1 MLNLSRTLQFT
12 ALTLVL
18 ASGLAQAQSYP
29 NRPVKIVVPFA
40 AGGPADNYARF
51 MAQRLGEELK
61 QTFVIDNKPGAG
73 SIIGTDLVAK
83 SPADGYTLLMMS
95 NTHTV
100 NESLIAT
107 KPFGLMKD
115 FVGIAPVNYSN
126 LLLVVHPS
134 VPVKSVNELVALAKS
149 KPGKLNYA
157 SSGNGT
163 PYHMAG
169 ELFKFMAGIDM
180 THVPY
185 KGSSG
190 ARTDIVGGQV
200 DVMFDAETTMAALA
214 RDGKVRTLAGTGLT
228 RSANL
233 QDLPTVSETVPKF
246 EATIWLGLM
255 APKGTPADVVSK
267 LNAEVRKI
275 VNNPEVKAA
284 WAKQGA
290 VPMSMSVPEFD
301 QYLNAYIAKV
311 SQEKGV
317 ALPPLTEA
325 LPERIAQPTLS
336 LLLTLVPTDATP
348 YLNALTWMNTQLST
362 AQQGLS
368 SMMKP
373 VEGFIW
379 ARMKGLP
386 QAHVQEAF
394 ATCDEIA
401 KCMDARDQAKQASQ
415 EQELVRR
422 LTTFQ
427 NPALQT
433 AMKENKRLV
442 EKSEQIQKQ
451 AQSGELLSKFSL
463 PTAKEISVP
472 LIAPEGGSRLSEL
485 QKSDPAKYKS
495 LQQQGGS
502 MFALKG
508 LMEQI
513 NRTI

>member
-1 MLNLSRTLQFT
+1 MLKLNPTLKLVT
-12 ALTLVL
+12 WTLALT
-18 ASGLAQAQSYP
+18 AGLAHAQSYP
-29 NRPVKIVVPFA
+29 NRAVKIVVPFA

-61 QTFVIDNKPGAG
+61 QSFVVDNKPGAG

-100 NESLIAT
+100 NESLIPT

-134 VPVKSVNELVALAKS
+134 VPVKTVGELVALAKS
-149 KPGKLNYA
+149 KPGKINYA

-169 ELFKFMAGIDM
+169 ELFKFMAGINM

-200 DVMFDAETTMAALA
+200 DVMFDAETTMAALS
-214 RDGKVRTLAGTGLT
+214 RDNKVRALAGTGLA

-233 QDLPTVSETVPKF
+233 QDLPTVAETVPKF

-255 APKGTPADVVSK
+255 APKGTPADVVNK

-290 VPMSMSVPEFD
+290 VPMSMTVPEFD
-301 QYLNAYIAKV
+301 QYLNADISKWANIVKISGAK
-311 SQEKGV
+311 
-317 ALPPLTEA
+317 P
-325 LPERIAQPTLS
+325 
-336 LLLTLVPTDATP
+336 D
-348 YLNALTWMNTQLST
+348 
-362 AQQGLS
+362 
-368 SMMKP
+368 
-373 VEGFIW
+373 
-379 ARMKGLP
+379 
-386 QAHVQEAF
+386 
-394 ATCDEIA
+394 
-401 KCMDARDQAKQASQ
+401 
-415 EQELVRR
+415 
-422 LTTFQ
+422 
-427 NPALQT
+427 
-433 AMKENKRLV
+433 
-442 EKSEQIQKQ
+442 
-451 AQSGELLSKFSL
+451 
-463 PTAKEISVP
+463 
-472 LIAPEGGSRLSEL
+472 
-485 QKSDPAKYKS
+485 
-495 LQQQGGS
+495 
-502 MFALKG
+502 
-508 LMEQI
+508 
-513 NRTI
+513 

>member
-1 MLNLSRTLQFT
+1 MNNLSKTLKFT
-12 ALTLVL
+12 ALTLAL
-18 ASGLAQAQSYP
+18 ASGLANAQSYP

-61 QTFVIDNKPGAG
+61 QSFVVDNKPGAG

-100 NESLIAT
+100 NESLIPT

-134 VPVKSVNELVALAKS
+134 VPVKTVGELVALAKS

-200 DVMFDAETTMAALA
+200 DVMFDAETTMAAMS
-214 RDGKVRTLAGTGLT
+214 RDNKVRALAGTGLA

-233 QDLPTVSETVPKF
+233 QDLPTVAETVPKF

-255 APKGTPADVVSK
+255 APKGTPADVVNK

-290 VPMSMSVPEFD
+290 VPMSMTVPEFD
-301 QYLNAYIAKV
+301 QYLNADISKWANIVKISGAK
-311 SQEKGV
+311 
-317 ALPPLTEA
+317 P
-325 LPERIAQPTLS
+325 
-336 LLLTLVPTDATP
+336 D
-348 YLNALTWMNTQLST
+348 
-362 AQQGLS
+362 
-368 SMMKP
+368 
-373 VEGFIW
+373 
-379 ARMKGLP
+379 
-386 QAHVQEAF
+386 
-394 ATCDEIA
+394 
-401 KCMDARDQAKQASQ
+401 
-415 EQELVRR
+415 
-422 LTTFQ
+422 
-427 NPALQT
+427 
-433 AMKENKRLV
+433 
-442 EKSEQIQKQ
+442 
-451 AQSGELLSKFSL
+451 
-463 PTAKEISVP
+463 
-472 LIAPEGGSRLSEL
+472 
-485 QKSDPAKYKS
+485 
-495 LQQQGGS
+495 
-502 MFALKG
+502 
-508 LMEQI
+508 
-513 NRTI
+513 

>member
-1 MLNLSRTLQFT
+1 MSHLSKTLKFT
-12 ALTLVL
+12 ALALAL
-18 ASGLAQAQSYP
+18 ASGLAHAQSYP

-83 SPADGYTLLMMS
+83 SAADGYTLLMMS

-100 NESLIAT
+100 NESLIST
-107 KPFGLMKD
+107 KPFALMKD
-115 FVGIAPVNYSN
+115 FVGIAPINYSA
-126 LLLVVHPS
+126 LLLVAHPS
-134 VPVKSVNELVALAKS
+134 VPVKTVGELVALAKS
-149 KPGKLNYA
+149 KPGKINYA

-200 DVMFDAETTMAALA
+200 DVMFDADTTMASLS
-214 RDGKVRTLAGTGLT
+214 RDGKVRALAGTGLA

-233 QDLPTVSETVPKF
+233 QDLPTVAETVSKF

-255 APKGTPADVVSK
+255 APKGTPADVVNK

-301 QYLNAYIAKV
+301 QYLNADIAKWANIVKV
-311 SQEKGV
+311 SG
-317 ALPPLTEA
+317 A
-325 LPERIAQPTLS
+325 
-336 LLLTLVPTDATP
+336 
-348 YLNALTWMNTQLST
+348 
-362 AQQGLS
+362 
-368 SMMKP
+368 KP
-373 VEGFIW
+373 
-379 ARMKGLP
+379 
-386 QAHVQEAF
+386 
-394 ATCDEIA
+394 D
-401 KCMDARDQAKQASQ
+401 
-415 EQELVRR
+415 
-422 LTTFQ
+422 
-427 NPALQT
+427 
-433 AMKENKRLV
+433 
-442 EKSEQIQKQ
+442 
-451 AQSGELLSKFSL
+451 
-463 PTAKEISVP
+463 
-472 LIAPEGGSRLSEL
+472 
-485 QKSDPAKYKS
+485 
-495 LQQQGGS
+495 
-502 MFALKG
+502 
-508 LMEQI
+508 
-513 NRTI
+513 